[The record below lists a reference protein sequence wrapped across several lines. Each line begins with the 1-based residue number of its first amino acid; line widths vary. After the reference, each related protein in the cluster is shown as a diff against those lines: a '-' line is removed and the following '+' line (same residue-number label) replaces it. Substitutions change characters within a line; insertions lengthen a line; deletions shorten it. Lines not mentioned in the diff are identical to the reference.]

1 MDMLPISHEFICNHI
16 RLSWFDIKWAYEKK
30 LIGWHSIVKHA
41 EYIVSLGE
49 ASQLELE
56 LSFKSKEDTHGI
68 NLILDDLSVCC
79 MDTDESVTQE
89 KWLFIILL
97 WLFTNRHDYP
107 ESLKM
112 VETIYEDF
120 DYPEAIES
128 FVAYMPVS
136 DGYDP
141 SIHSHRENTE
151 RLFSNWQNYLDQE
164 SIKFKQ

>member
-1 MDMLPISHEFICNHI
+1 MLPISYEFICSHI
-16 RLSWFDIKWAYEKK
+16 KPSWFDIKWGYENK

-41 EYIVSLGE
+41 EHLVSLGE

-56 LSFKSKEDTHGI
+56 LSFKGRMDTHEI
-68 NLILDDLSVCC
+68 NLILEYLSTCCDDI
-79 MDTDESVTQE
+79 DECLTQE

-97 WLFTNRHDYP
+97 WLFNNRNNYSEP
-107 ESLKM
+107 LKM

-141 SIHSHRENTE
+141 SVHSYSENTE
-151 RLFSNWQNYLDQE
+151 RLFRNWQTYLDQE
-164 SIKFKQ
+164 SIKFK

>member
-1 MDMLPISHEFICNHI
+1 MLPISHEFICNHI
-16 RLSWFDIKWAYEKK
+16 RLSWFDIKWAYENK

-68 NLILDDLSVCC
+68 KLILDDLSVCC
-79 MDTDESVTQE
+79 MDTDESVTQK